1 MRISSLTRGVFIGA
15 LIVAYGWFVRLPEAS
30 FTQMFIVGVALQVL
44 VVLLR
49 RFVPAARQPQAHFA
63 FEMIA
68 DAATVLMF
76 VLGVFGGIMRAVS
89 DV

>member
-1 MRISSLTRGVFIGA
+1 
-15 LIVAYGWFVRLPEAS
+15 
-30 FTQMFIVGVALQVL
+30 
-44 VVLLR
+44 LLR